1 MDKEAGLSHPARGHP
16 AEPGGSVAQV
26 SVCHWCLGCGGT
38 VSCEHRPLLACS
50 GAWESLGCV
59 CSLANAQCSFT
70 GKCFNWKFPRLNW
83 AQKVNADVP

>member
-1 MDKEAGLSHPARGHP
+1 MSTDLP
-16 AEPGGSVAQV
+16 
-26 SVCHWCLGCGGT
+26 
-38 VSCEHRPLLACS
+38 LACS

-83 AQKVNADVP
+83 AQKVNANVPYQKSSVAMTTCSTSGSQSWVMGAGTAATVL